1 MEDRINAQEK
11 LNGIISEYEDTIQVL
26 RTLIK
31 NKLDELNSTS
41 SARKRSI
48 LCTEIK
54 MWQSSLNENR
64 EILNT
69 LRNYYVPYKYKKET
83 NKIKNCKKDSKKADE
98 SYSVSE
104 IVKIYLERI
113 GEVNEV

>member
-1 MEDRINAQEK
+1 MTMEDRINAQEK

-69 LRNYYVPYKYKKET
+69 LRNYCVPYKYKKET
-83 NKIKNCKKDSKKADE
+83 SKIKNSKKADE